1 MTVYKEICEEISVD
15 VDLEDFDFE
24 DICDYVSEVNS
35 NDPAYYEK
43 SLIEKLQRTLF
54 YKNMNISDFI
64 YQMERDEFN
73 ELFEVIKNSWQAQV

>member
-1 MTVYKEICEEISVD
+1 MTVYKEICEEIFVD

-24 DICDYVSEVNS
+24 EICDYVSEVNS
-35 NDPAYYEK
+35 NDPSYYEK

>member
-24 DICDYVSEVNS
+24 EICNHVSEVNS
-35 NDPAYYEK
+35 NDPSYYEK